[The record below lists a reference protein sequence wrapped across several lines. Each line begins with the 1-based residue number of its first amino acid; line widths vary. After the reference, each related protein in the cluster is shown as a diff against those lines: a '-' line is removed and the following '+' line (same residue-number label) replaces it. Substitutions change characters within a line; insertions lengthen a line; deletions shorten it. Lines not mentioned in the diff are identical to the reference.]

1 MDSKPEVVRG
11 PSRVAMMPLDA
22 DGLPAGPWEDIGALD
37 YLDAVND
44 AVVSLDLTP
53 LVRAMNE
60 VTATFVLAT
69 PQFRAL
75 MRALRYRPP
84 PTPPLP
90 WSRARMARRRSRR

>member
-1 MDSKPEVVRG
+1 MGSQPQVVRG

-22 DGLPAGPWEDIGALD
+22 DGLPGGPWEDVGALA
-37 YLDAVND
+37 YLDAVNDD

-53 LVRAMNE
+53 LVRATNE
-60 VTATFVLAT
+60 VVATFVLAR

-75 MRALRYRPP
+75 MRALRYRPQP
-84 PTPPLP
+84 PPLP